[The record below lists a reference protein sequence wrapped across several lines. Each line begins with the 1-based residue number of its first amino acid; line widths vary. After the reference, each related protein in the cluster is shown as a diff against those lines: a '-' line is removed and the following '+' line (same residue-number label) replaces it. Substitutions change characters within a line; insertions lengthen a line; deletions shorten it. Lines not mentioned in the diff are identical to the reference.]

1 MGAIRASYRLGLY
14 VIKEIEEGWFMDTGK
29 TTRAAAGA
37 LIAIAMLA
45 TACRSGAEPPA
56 SASGADAGGAGTS
69 GSVATGPSG
78 QADPLVGIWES
89 GPVTAAGVDAV
100 LRGQFDEIAVDEME
114 GVGGCLPKEGET
126 HVTTLHF
133 GGGQLVISDSKDG
146 GSPHEGWTG
155 SYAVEDSDTF
165 AAGAPD
171 NLYISVNY
179 SVEGDKLSTDLI
191 TDRFPDDTPWSDAQ
205 DGPGMSKL
213 NGTLGKPLAD
223 TMCQAA
229 IYETTSFTRVG

>member
-1 MGAIRASYRLGLY
+1 MNT
-14 VIKEIEEGWFMDTGK
+14 VK
-29 TTRAAAGA
+29 TMRVAAGA
-37 LIAIAMLA
+37 LIAMAMLA
-45 TACRSGAEPPA
+45 TACSSGTEAPA
-56 SASGADAGGAGTS
+56 SAGGADASGAGAS
-69 GSVATGPSG
+69 GSVATGSSG

-89 GPVTAAGVDAV
+89 GPITAAGVDAV
-100 LRGQFDEIAVDEME
+100 LRGQFDEVAVNEME
-114 GVGGCLPKEGET
+114 GIGGCLPKEGET

-165 AAGAPD
+165 AAGSPD

-179 SVEGDKLSTDLI
+179 AVEGDKLSTDLI

-229 IYETTSFTRVG
+229 IYETTPFTKVG